1 MSMSELSSVYKIDN
15 EQWLERTIEI
25 LKEKRLEKL
34 DLEHLI
40 EELETLSRRNRLKRE
55 IVASEGAI
63 IPKLI
68 PRAQQD
74 LMFSEY
80 IDARQFVL
88 TDDY

>member
-40 EELETLSRRNRLKRE
+40 KELETLSRRNRLKRE

-68 PRAQQD
+68 P
-74 LMFSEY
+74 SP
-80 IDARQFVL
+80 ARSNVL
-88 TDDY
+88 RIYRCKASCSNR

>member
-1 MSMSELSSVYKIDN
+1 MSMSELSSVYEIDN

-25 LKEKRLEKL
+25 LKEKRLEEL

-40 EELETLSRRNRLKRE
+40 EQLETLSRRNRLTRE

-68 PRAQQD
+68 P
-74 LMFSEY
+74 SP
-80 IDARQFVL
+80 ARPNVL
-88 TDDY
+88 RIHICKASCSNQ